1 MVNFSASSS
10 LALVTR
16 FHAFIATARRARVC
30 RRALEKDDDLSA
42 NRIGAIVLVIVDA
55 FVVATPCMVE
65 NREIERVRA

>member
-1 MVNFSASSS
+1 
-10 LALVTR
+10 LVTR
-16 FHAFIATARRARVC
+16 FPPPSSPPRDARAFVVARAR
-30 RRALEKDDDLSA
+30 EKDDDLSA